1 MTELDTRPIDNPALD
16 TGDDEPK
23 NSHYVK
29 KEDIMRSALD
39 GTPAVALCG
48 KTWMPNRD
56 PEKYPICPKCV
67 ELMEMLRSMD

>member
-1 MTELDTRPIDNPALD
+1 MTELETRPVTDPSLD
-16 TGDDEPK
+16 TGNDEPRF
-23 NSHYVK
+23 SHYVK

-56 PEKYPICPKCV
+56 PEKYPVCPKCA
-67 ELMEMLRSMD
+67 ELMELLRGME